1 MGSRGPRPLPT
12 ALKLARGTARA
23 DRLRADEPRP
33 LPVSSLAAPTWLSED
48 GRKVY
53 RRLGKQLHALGV
65 LSESD
70 LPLLA
75 LLADQWVIYL
85 GASAFLRENGEVY
98 SIRDTDGN
106 LRTVM
111 PFPQV
116 AQRNASAKA
125 IQRLSAEF
133 GLSPSSRSRVGTG
146 GAGEA
151 PSVVDALGAF
161 LEESA

>member
-1 MGSRGPRPLPT
+1 MGARGPRPLPT

-23 DRLRADEPRP
+23 DRMRADEPRP
-33 LPVSSLAAPTWLSED
+33 LPVSSLAAPTWLSDD

-53 RRLGKQLHALGV
+53 RRLGRHLQALGV
-65 LSESD
+65 LGDSD

-75 LLADQWVIYL
+75 LLADQWGIYL
-85 GASAFLRENGEVY
+85 AASAFLRENGDVY
-98 SIRDTDGN
+98 SIRDADGN

-133 GLSPSSRSRVGTG
+133 GLSPSARARVGATG
-146 GAGEA
+146 TGEPA
-151 PSVVDALGAF
+151 SVLDALGTF
-161 LEESA
+161 LEEAV

>member
-1 MGSRGPRPLPT
+1 MGARGPRPLPT

-23 DRLRADEPRP
+23 DRLRVDEPRP

-53 RRLGKQLHALGV
+53 RRLGKQLQALGV
-65 LSESD
+65 LGESD
-70 LPLLA
+70 LPLLG
-75 LLADQWVIYL
+75 LLADQWAIYL
-85 GASAFLRENGEVY
+85 NASAFLRENGEVY
-98 SIRDTDGN
+98 SIRDADGN

-133 GLSPSSRSRVGTG
+133 GLSPSSRARVGTG
-146 GAGEA
+146 GGSEPAD
-151 PSVVDALGAF
+151 VVDPLSAF
-161 LEESA
+161 LEAV